1 MRGIVRNSAL
11 GTIALIA
18 LIASL
23 PVMGQN
29 SPESLLPPGFND
41 PAPPPTAPAPVPA
54 VRPAPAPAR
63 PAPTPVRPAS
73 SSSSGSSTV
82 VRDNQ
87 DVPDIALQAP
97 RPSTG
102 TLGSDGLP
110 EIDEALIAKY
120 ALPSGK
126 MRSMDIIGVISPES
140 GGMTVDAFGGEG
152 GQYLT
157 ALVRAMDGQLVS
169 RWGHILLRRALLSQ
183 VNSPAN
189 INPADWTAE
198 RAWLLLRMG
207 ESDAARALVSTIDS
221 GNFTP
226 RLYEVTMQ
234 AHLANADPAG
244 VCPYVPGG
252 IKVSSQPAWIMF
264 RPICS
269 SLSGEQSA
277 ASSQLRNAR
286 QKKVAVG
293 IDYLLAEK
301 IVGAGF
307 DGRGAVTIKWDDVEN
322 FNAWRYG
329 LGAAIGVEPPE
340 RLIALGGNHVQGWRA
355 TAPML
360 SLSSRIEASGTAA
373 KLGVLSNEAL
383 VDLYSLGYDDTEAGE
398 KINKVADELRLAYI
412 GASLK
417 SRMDAMGSLWSKNT
431 SFLPPFTAK
440 ILTARAAARIAPNSE
455 LVDQSAGLIGSM
467 FTAGLDNNAAR
478 WAKVAPSGSMGWAML
493 AVGAPGRSV
502 SINYDNI
509 SDFAGNDESNSQ
521 MKSKFLFAS
530 AAGLGKI
537 DSDAVRELSSD
548 FEIVLNGKSKW
559 SVAIDSA
566 AQRGQQGTVALLA
579 AVGMQGKSWGKM
591 TPTHLFHI
599 VRALK
604 QVGLEAEARM
614 IAAEAIDRA

>member
-1 MRGIVRNSAL
+1 MRGIIRNTSLA
-11 GTIALIA
+11 TVALIA
-18 LIASL
+18 LAASL
-23 PVMGQN
+23 PVLGQD

-41 PAPPPTAPAPVPA
+41 PAPAPTPPPA
-54 VRPAPAPAR
+54 AR
-63 PAPTPVRPAS
+63 PAPTPARPSSPVSRPTPSSSAS
-73 SSSSGSSTV
+73 SPTI

-87 DVPDIALQAP
+87 DLPDIALQKPRSSSAP
-97 RPSTG
+97 
-102 TLGSDGLP
+102 LESDGLP
-110 EIDEALIAKY
+110 EVDEALIARY
-120 ALPSGK
+120 ALPTGK
-126 MRSMDIIGVISPES
+126 MRSLVSIGVISPES
-140 GGMTVDAFGGEG
+140 GGMAEDAFGEEG

-157 ALVRAMDGQLVS
+157 ALVRAMDGKLIS

-189 INPADWTAE
+189 INPADWIAE

-207 ESDAARALVSTIDS
+207 EADAARALVSTVDS

-234 AHLANADPAG
+234 AHLASADPAG

-252 IKVSSQPAWIMF
+252 IKVSEEPTWDMF

-277 ASSQLRNAR
+277 ASSQLRDAR
-286 QKKVAVG
+286 QKKIASG

-329 LGAAIGVEPPE
+329 LGTATGVEPPE
-340 RLIALGGNHVQGWRA
+340 RLIMLGGNHVQGWRA

-360 SLSSRIEASGTAA
+360 PLSSRIEASGMAA
-373 KLGVLSNEAL
+373 KLGVLSSEAL
-383 VDLYSLGYDDTEAGE
+383 VDLYSLGYDDTDAGE
-398 KINKVADELRLAYI
+398 EINNTATELRLAYI
-412 GASLK
+412 GANLK
-417 SRMDAMGSLWSKNT
+417 TRMDAMNSLWNKKV
-431 SFLPPFTAK
+431 SFLPPYAGK
-440 ILTARAAARIAPNSE
+440 ILTARAAARIAPNIE
-455 LVDQSAGLIGSM
+455 LADQSANMISSM
-467 FTAGLDNNAAR
+467 FTAGLDKNAAR

-493 AVGAPGRSV
+493 AVGAPGRTV

-509 SDFAGNDESNSQ
+509 SDFAGNDDSENQ
-521 MKSKFLFAS
+521 LKAKFLFAS

-537 DSDAVRELSSD
+537 DADAVSELSSD
-548 FEIVLNGKSKW
+548 FETNLNGKSKW
-559 SVAIDSA
+559 SIAIDSA

-579 AVGMQGKSWGKM
+579 GVGMQGNSWGKM
-591 TPTHLFHI
+591 TPMHLFHI

-604 QVGLEAEARM
+604 QVGMEAEARM